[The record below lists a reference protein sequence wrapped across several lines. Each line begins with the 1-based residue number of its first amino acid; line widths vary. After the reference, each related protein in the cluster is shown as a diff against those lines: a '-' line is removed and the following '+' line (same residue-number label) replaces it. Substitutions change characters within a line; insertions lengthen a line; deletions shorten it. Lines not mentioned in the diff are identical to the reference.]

1 MDIIEKSI
9 AATKVIGIKTA
20 TSNTLETNLQSAR
33 IPELWQ
39 RFFSEN
45 IEEQI
50 PNKVDDELLY
60 GVYSD
65 YDKERR
71 GHYSITA
78 GRQVSTTDVVPD
90 GFVATEIPQGDYLV
104 FADEGDMPAVIY
116 TMWQAILEYF
126 SRSTSHVRAFTTDF
140 ELYNNEN
147 PNKIEIYIAVKK

>member
-1 MDIIEKSI
+1 MDIIEKSV
-9 AATKVIGIKTA
+9 ATTKVIGIKTSTTNA
-20 TSNTLETNLQSAR
+20 LETNHQSAR

-50 PNKVDDELLY
+50 PNKVNDELLF

-71 GHYSITA
+71 GHYSIIA
-78 GRQVSTTDVVPD
+78 GTQVSTTDFVPD

-104 FADEGDMPAVIY
+104 FTEQGDMPAVIY
-116 TMWQAILEYF
+116 TMWKAILEYF
-126 SRSTSHVRAFTTDF
+126 SQSTSHIRAFTTDF